1 MRPIDYAKALGA
13 AVVALALNLLVTTVV
28 IVVWSAVVE
37 PGHSQAYYNAL
48 APKIGAW
55 SGPPGGALLLFLA
68 AYVLGRRRPERNA
81 WKFAGFIWLFYAL
94 SDVAIA
100 LPIVPLAQLLTFQ
113 LTLSLLLALAGAALG
128 GILAARRVG
137 LSPSNH

>member
-13 AVVALALNLLVTTVV
+13 AVLVLALNLLLTTVV
-28 IVVWSAVVE
+28 IVIWSVIVE
-37 PGHSQAYYNAL
+37 PGHPQEYYNAL

-68 AYVLGRRRPERNA
+68 AYVLGRRQPERNA
-81 WKFAGFIWLFYAL
+81 WKFAGVMWLFYAL

-100 LPIVPLAQLLTFQ
+100 FPIVPLAELLTFQ
-113 LTLSLLLALAGAALG
+113 LVLSLLLALAGAALG
-128 GILAARRVG
+128 GVVAARRSR
-137 LSPSNH
+137 LA